1 KTLLGAQLR
10 PGPGDRGQEVAGLL
24 RQGFVVVEPGAARR
38 RDGRSDDRAK
48 QVAAA
53 AHDDIVVR
61 RVHREIAGAPAAQ
74 VPLRGL
80 DRRATRPEAEHRRQ
94 TAGVA
99 YAGAADCV
107 TVPVTPPVPVAV
119 PTAATSPFT
128 TLEPLLS
135 TTLPFVARLPV
146 LSAVAAL
153 YGARL
158 EL

>member
-99 YAGAADCV
+99 YAAAADRDLV
-107 TVPVTPPVPVAV
+107 IDVDVHVRPAAV
-119 PTAATSPFT
+119 DGERGPAAQ
-128 TLEPLLS
+128 
-135 TTLPFVARLPV
+135 RD
-146 LSAVAAL
+146 
-153 YGARL
+153 GA
-158 EL
+158 EM